1 MYLILSDYTSVFC
14 SSFSLLHIIISSIH
28 GKYAFG
34 HIFILFFLPN
44 STHITIVVP
53 CRGVKFLWQIMFW
66 IDDDAAFSSSY
77 LLFIF
82 IIYILTGWKIKV
94 TAKWGLDILRIHCQ
108 NSAFI
113 MTNGI
118 GNFRQGV
125 DIFDKRIL
133 DSIVSFY
140 PTVQFWIRPR
150 LQQSFPW
157 SWQSINRYHSGWC
170 TTYQFHFPCFWQEGG
185 GRKA

>member
-1 MYLILSDYTSVFC
+1 
-14 SSFSLLHIIISSIH
+14 
-28 GKYAFG
+28 
-34 HIFILFFLPN
+34 
-44 STHITIVVP
+44 
-53 CRGVKFLWQIMFW
+53 MFW
-66 IDDDAAFSSSY
+66 IDDDAAFSFSY

-133 DSIVSFY
+133 DSILYVY
-140 PTVQFWIRPR
+140 IRQYNFEYG
-150 LQQSFPW
+150 LVYS
-157 SWQSINRYHSGWC
+157 NL
-170 TTYQFHFPCFWQEGG
+170 FHGAD
-185 GRKA
+185 RA